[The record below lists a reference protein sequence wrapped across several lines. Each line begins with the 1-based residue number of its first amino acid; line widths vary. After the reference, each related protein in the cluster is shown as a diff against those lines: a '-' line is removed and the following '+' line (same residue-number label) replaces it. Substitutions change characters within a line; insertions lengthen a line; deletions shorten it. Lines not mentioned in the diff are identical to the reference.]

1 MNLVVAAT
9 LASALLAAFLG
20 AIAQQLSR
28 APLWRDLER
37 LWPLGAVTSLYAALE
52 LSTLL
57 EGPAWLLGLL
67 ARLQLAV
74 GLLAAYAWVR
84 YSAVAFGG
92 APIRHERRLGLAV
105 LFAMALALVPGLA
118 ADSTVIH
125 VHPDPVF
132 GGVWRDMRITPFG
145 HAIILGGLGLAG
157 WALVRIAQ
165 GWRRGVGPALSLLLA
180 LGAAI
185 IGSGLD
191 YLVRA
196 DAISGPHVAGI
207 SAVLPVA
214 TAAWLLLVRFVADA
228 DALQA
233 LRDRLEGLVEA
244 RTRDLAETHAALLQ
258 AEKLAA
264 LGQFAAGVA
273 HEVNNPASVV
283 TANLSLLS
291 TSLGAG
297 TVEGEGEA
305 KEIVAESLEAMRRIN
320 ELVRKLLDAGR
331 LADLP
336 PGTGNVALAPTV
348 SRAIEELRARALARV
363 EVASGV
369 PEDLLVCGGREAVGR
384 IVGNLLANAVES
396 IPIGRGGRVQVSARP
411 EGSMVRMIIQ
421 DDGGGMST
429 DVLRRAFDPFF
440 TTKPQGRGS
449 GLGLPITRGLVEG
462 IGGQI
467 WLESEPGKGTLA
479 VVEFPAGHPA

>member
-9 LASALLAAFLG
+9 LASALLAAFIG
-20 AIAQQLSR
+20 AIAQRLSR

-37 LWPLGAVTSLYAALE
+37 VWPLGAVTACFALLE

-57 EGPAWLLGLL
+57 EGPPWLLGIFT
-67 ARLQLAV
+67 RLQLAV
-74 GLLAAYAWVR
+74 GLLTAFAWLR
-84 YSAVAFGG
+84 YTAVFFGG
-92 APIRHERRLGLAV
+92 APLRQERRLGLAV
-105 LFAMALALVPGLA
+105 LVAMALVLVPGLA
-118 ADSTVIH
+118 VDAGRIH

-132 GGVWRDMRITPFG
+132 GGVWRDLRITPLG
-145 HAIILGGLGLAG
+145 HAILVGGLGIGA
-157 WALVRIAQ
+157 WALLRLVG
-165 GWRRGVGPALSLLLA
+165 GWRRGFGPAAAVALSLGAAL
-180 LGAAI
+180 LGAA
-185 IGSGLD
+185 LD
-191 YLVRA
+191 YLVRS
-196 DAISGPHVAGI
+196 DAIAGPHVAGVA
-207 SAVLPVA
+207 AVLPVA
-214 TAAWLLLVRFVADA
+214 TSAWLLLVRFVGDA

-233 LRDRLEGLVEA
+233 LRERLEGLVES

-273 HEVNNPASVV
+273 HEVNNPAAVV
-283 TANLSLLS
+283 TANLSQLS
-291 TSLGAG
+291 SGMGKELGAD
-297 TVEGEGEA
+297 EA
-305 KEIVAESLEAMRRIN
+305 KEIVDESLDAMRRIN

-336 PGTGNVALAPTV
+336 PGSGNVALAPTV
-348 SRAIEELRARALARV
+348 DRAIADLHARTHSGV
-363 EVASGV
+363 EVATRV
-369 PEDLLVCGGREAVGR
+369 PEDLLVCGGAEVVGR
-384 IVGNLLANAVES
+384 IVANLLANAVES
-396 IPIGRGGRVQVSARP
+396 IPTGRSGRVEVAARP
-411 EGSMVRMIIQ
+411 DGDTVRMIIK